1 MVFKRCIDNVTRARA
16 FYLSRVKGLSVRKVA
31 GFCGISTASVVRIS
45 KGNCSTPSSARS
57 SAKRGNKFKLSE
69 RQRRHLIRCLRVL
82 RKRDGAFTCKR
93 LMEEAG
99 IEERKVSTRTITRY
113 LNSAGY
119 FYLQTRKKGL
129 MTEDD
134 HRKRVK
140 FAKDMRKNFGADVW
154 KKEIAFYLDATSIA
168 YKRNPFD
175 QAIAPRA
182 RVWRKKS
189 EGLAHGCI
197 TKGRKEGTGGKVLR
211 LLVAISY
218 DKGVICCEPYEHMT
232 GGNFATFVDQHF
244 HRLFQLTGKGNSR
257 LWMQDGDPSQN
268 SALAKA
274 AIARVNSTVIKLPP
288 RSPDLHVIENVFA
301 IVNRQLRKQARDRKI
316 RCETF
321 EEFKSR
327 VKNTFFTLPFVTVN
341 RLIDSIPKRMDSVI
355 RNRGVRLKY

>member
-1 MVFKRCIDNVTRARA
+1 MAFKRCIDHVTRARA

-31 GFCGISTASVVRIS
+31 GSSGISTASVIRIS
-45 KGNCSTPSSARS
+45 KRNCNTPSSARS
-57 SAKRGNKFKLSE
+57 SAKRGNKFKLGE

-82 RKRDGAFTCKR
+82 QKRDGAFTCKR

-99 IEERKVSTRTITRY
+99 IEERKVSTRTVTRY
-113 LNSAGY
+113 LNTAGY

-140 FAKDMRKNFGADVW
+140 FAKDMRKNFGTDVW
-154 KKEIAFYLDATSIA
+154 KKEIAFYLNATSIA

-182 RVWRKKS
+182 RVCRKKS

-211 LLVAISY
+211 LLVAISH

-244 HRLFQLTGKGNSR
+244 HRLFQLAGKGDSR

-274 AIARVNSTVIKLPP
+274 AIVRV
-288 RSPDLHVIENVFA
+288 
-301 IVNRQLRKQARDRKI
+301 
-316 RCETF
+316 
-321 EEFKSR
+321 
-327 VKNTFFTLPFVTVN
+327 
-341 RLIDSIPKRMDSVI
+341 
-355 RNRGVRLKY
+355 